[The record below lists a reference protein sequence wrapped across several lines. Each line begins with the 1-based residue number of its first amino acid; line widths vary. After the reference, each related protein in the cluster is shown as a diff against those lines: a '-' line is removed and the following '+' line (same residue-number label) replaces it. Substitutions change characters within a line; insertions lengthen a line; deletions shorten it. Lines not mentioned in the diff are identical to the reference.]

1 MAIREEDKAVAFVD
15 SEGIRIYYDA
25 RGEGEPA
32 LLCLPGFCNDHTIF
46 APLVERLSAD
56 HRVLVMDWRGHG
68 KSQAS
73 DRDFGFA
80 EMAGDA
86 VAVIEDNGA
95 HSVIPYAQ
103 GQLPWVAI
111 ELRKRLR
118 ERMPKMIAS
127 SWPAITTRGNPLAPG
142 FLAAMEAVQDEAR
155 SRETAEKV
163 VTMFVSGAP
172 ASVQQQI
179 RNQMLESHGYEMWS
193 RAGREI
199 SAVFAQEG
207 DPLTALSKL
216 SPPVPVLHVYAQ
228 PPAPEYLS
236 TQESF
241 ARDHPWFHVRR
252 LEAASQFPT
261 LEVPDETA
269 RVVREFVQ

>member
-1 MAIREEDKAVAFVD
+1 MSFAD
-15 SEGIRIYYDA
+15 SEGIQIYYDD

-32 LLCLPGFCNDHTIF
+32 LLCLPGFCNEHTIF
-46 APLVERLSAD
+46 KPLVERLSAD
-56 HRVLVMDWRGHG
+56 RRVLVMDLRGHG

-86 VAVIEDNGA
+86 VAVIEDSGA

-111 ELRKRLR
+111 QLRKRLG

-142 FLAAMEAVQDEAR
+142 FLAAMEAVQDKAR
-155 SRETAEKV
+155 WRETAENV

-179 RNQMLESHGYEMWS
+179 RNQMLSYGYEMWA

-199 SAVFAQEG
+199 SAMFAQEG

-236 TQESF
+236 AQQSF
-241 ARDHPWFHVRR
+241 AREHPWFHVRR

-269 RVVREFVQ
+269 DVIREFIR

>member
-1 MAIREEDKAVAFVD
+1 MPFAD
-15 SEGIRIYYDA
+15 SEGIQIYYDDT
-25 RGEGEPA
+25 GEGEPT
-32 LLCLPGFCNDHTIF
+32 LLCLPGFTNEHTIF
-46 APLVERLSAD
+46 EPLVERLSAD
-56 HRVLVMDWRGHG
+56 HRMLVMDLRGHG

-86 VAVIEDNGA
+86 IAVIEDSGA
-95 HSVIPYAQ
+95 RSVIPYAQ
-103 GQLPWVAI
+103 GQLPWVAV
-111 ELRKRLR
+111 EVRRRLG
-118 ERMPKMIAS
+118 ERVPKMVVS

-155 SRETAEKV
+155 SRATVEKV

-172 ASVQQQI
+172 ASVQTLI
-179 RNQMLESHGYEMWS
+179 RNQMLGYGYEMWS

-199 SAVFAQEG
+199 SAMFAQEG

-216 SPPVPVLHVYAQ
+216 SPPMPVLHVYAQ

-236 TQESF
+236 TQEAF
-241 ARDHPWFHVRR
+241 AREHPWFSVRR

-269 RVVREFVQ
+269 AVVREFINE

>member
-1 MAIREEDKAVAFVD
+1 MAFVD
-15 SEGIRIYYDA
+15 SEGIRIYYDD

-86 VAVIEDNGA
+86 VAVIEDSGA

-103 GQLPWVAI
+103 GQLPWVAV
-111 ELRKRLR
+111 ELRRRLG
-118 ERMPKMIAS
+118 ERVPKMVAS
-127 SWPAITTRGNPLAPG
+127 SWPVISARGNPLAPR
-142 FLAAMEAVQDEAR
+142 FLAAMEALQDEAR
-155 SRETAEKV
+155 WREAAEKV
-163 VTMFVSGAP
+163 VAMFVSGAP
-172 ASVQQQI
+172 ASVQTQI
-179 RNQMLESHGYEMWS
+179 RNQMLSHGFEMWS
-193 RAGREI
+193 RAGHEI
-199 SAVFAQEG
+199 PTMFAQEG

-269 RVVREFVQ
+269 RVVREFIQ

>member
-1 MAIREEDKAVAFVD
+1 MPFAD
-15 SEGIRIYYDA
+15 SEGIQIYYDDT
-25 RGEGEPA
+25 GEGEPA
-32 LLCLPGFCNDHTIF
+32 LLCLPGFTNDHTIF

-56 HRVLVMDWRGHG
+56 YRVLTMDLRGHG
-68 KSQAS
+68 KSQVS
-73 DRDFGFA
+73 DSDFGFS

-86 VAVIEDNGA
+86 VAVIEDSGA

-103 GQLPWVAI
+103 GQLPWVAV
-111 ELRKRLR
+111 EVRRRLG
-118 ERMPKMIAS
+118 ERVPKMVAS
-127 SWPAITTRGNPLAPG
+127 SWPVISARGNPLAPR
-142 FLAAMEAVQDEAR
+142 FLGAMEAVQDEAR
-155 SRETAEKV
+155 WRETAEQV
-163 VTMFVSGAP
+163 VEMFVSGAP
-172 ASVQQQI
+172 ASVQTQI

-199 SAVFAQEG
+199 SAMFAREG
-207 DPLTALSKL
+207 DPLRALSKL

-269 RVVREFVQ
+269 AVVREFIDE

>member
-1 MAIREEDKAVAFVD
+1 MAFAD
-15 SEGIRIYYDA
+15 SEEIQIYYDD
-25 RGEGEPA
+25 RGMGEPVI
-32 LLCLPGFCNDHTIF
+32 LCLPGFTNEHTIF

-56 HRVLVMDWRGHG
+56 YRVLAMDLRGHG

-80 EMAGDA
+80 EMAADA
-86 VAVIEDNGA
+86 LAVIEDSGA
-95 HSVIPYAQ
+95 QSVIPYAQ

-179 RNQMLESHGYEMWS
+179 RNQLLESHG
-193 RAGREI
+193 
-199 SAVFAQEG
+199 
-207 DPLTALSKL
+207 
-216 SPPVPVLHVYAQ
+216 YAQ

-241 ARDHPWFHVRR
+241 ARDHPWLPVRR
-252 LEAASQFPT
+252 LKGASQFPT

-269 RVVREFVQ
+269 AVVREFIKE

>member
-1 MAIREEDKAVAFVD
+1 MAFVD
-15 SEGIRIYYDA
+15 SEGMQIYYDD

-46 APLVERLSAD
+46 EPLAERLSAD
-56 HRVLVMDWRGHG
+56 HHVLAMDWRGHG

-86 VAVIEDNGA
+86 VAVIEDSGA
-95 HSVIPYAQ
+95 HSAIPYAQ
-103 GQLPWVAI
+103 GQAPWVAI
-111 ELRKRLR
+111 ELRRRLA
-118 ERMPKMIAS
+118 ERVPKMVAS
-127 SWPAITTRGNPLAPG
+127 SWPAITTRGNPLAPR

-155 SRETAEKV
+155 WRETAENV
-163 VTMFVSGAP
+163 VAMFVSGAP
-172 ASVQQQI
+172 ASVQTQI
-179 RNQMLESHGYEMWS
+179 QNQMLVTHGYGMWS

-199 SAVFAQEG
+199 SAMFAREG
-207 DPLTALSKL
+207 DPLTALSRL
-216 SPPVPVLHVYAQ
+216 SPPVDVLHVYAQ

-236 TQESF
+236 TQEAF
-241 ARDHPWFHVRR
+241 AREHSWFHVHR

-269 RVVREFVQ
+269 RVVREFINE

>member
-1 MAIREEDKAVAFVD
+1 MPFVE
-15 SEGIRIYYDA
+15 SEGIQIYYDDT
-25 RGEGEPA
+25 GEGEPA
-32 LLCLPGFCNDHTIF
+32 LLCLPGFTNDHTIF
-46 APLVERLSAD
+46 APLVERLSTD

-68 KSQAS
+68 KSQAP
-73 DRDFGFA
+73 DGDFGFA

-86 VAVIEDNGA
+86 VAVIEDSGA
-95 HSVIPYAQ
+95 HSVIPIGQ

-111 ELRKRLR
+111 EVRHRLG
-118 ERMPKMIAS
+118 EQVPKMVAS
-127 SWPAITTRGNPLAPG
+127 SWPAISARGNPLAPR
-142 FLAAMEAVQDEAR
+142 FLAAMEALQDE
-155 SRETAEKV
+155 SRWRESAEQV

-172 ASVQQQI
+172 ASVQTQI
-179 RNQMLESHGYEMWS
+179 RNQMLSHGYEMWS

-199 SAVFAQEG
+199 SAIFAREG

-228 PPAPEYLS
+228 PRAPEYLS
-236 TQESF
+236 TQEAF
-241 ARDHPWFHVRR
+241 AREHPWFRVRR

-269 RVVREFVQ
+269 AVIREFIDE

>member
-1 MAIREEDKAVAFVD
+1 M
-15 SEGIRIYYDA
+15 
-25 RGEGEPA
+25 
-32 LLCLPGFCNDHTIF
+32 NDHTIF

-73 DRDFGFA
+73 DRVFGFA

-86 VAVIEDNGA
+86 VAVIEDSGA

-103 GQLPWVAI
+103 GQLPWVAV
-111 ELRKRLR
+111 ELRRRLG
-118 ERMPKMIAS
+118 ERVPKMVAS
-127 SWPAITTRGNPLAPG
+127 SWPVISVCGNPLAPR
-142 FLAAMEAVQDEAR
+142 FLAAMEALQDEVR
-155 SRETAEKV
+155 WREAAEKV

-172 ASVQQQI
+172 TSVQTQI
-179 RNQMLESHGYEMWS
+179 RNQMLINHGYEMWS

-199 SAVFAQEG
+199 SAMFAQEG

-228 PPAPEYLS
+228 PLRPS
-236 TQESF
+236 TSRHRSHSLGTILGF
-241 ARDHPWFHVRR
+241 MYAS

-261 LEVPDETA
+261 LEVPDGTA
-269 RVVREFVQ
+269 AVIREFIR

>member
-1 MAIREEDKAVAFVD
+1 MPCAE
-15 SEGIRIYYDA
+15 SEGIQIYYDGT
-25 RGEGEPA
+25 GEGEPTI
-32 LLCLPGFCNDHTIF
+32 LCLPGFANDHTIF

-68 KSQAS
+68 KSQAP
-73 DRDFGFA
+73 DGDFGFA

-86 VAVIEDNGA
+86 VAVIQDSRA
-95 HSVIPYAQ
+95 HSVIPIGQ
-103 GQLPWVAI
+103 GQLPWVAV
-111 ELRKRLR
+111 ELRRRLG
-118 ERMPKMIAS
+118 EQVPKMVAS
-127 SWPAITTRGNPLAPG
+127 SWPVISARGNPLAPR
-142 FLAAMEAVQDEAR
+142 FLGAMEAVQDEAR
-155 SRETAEKV
+155 WRETAEQV

-172 ASVQQQI
+172 ASVQTQI
-179 RNQMLESHGYEMWS
+179 QNQMLSHGYEMWS

-199 SAVFAQEG
+199 SNIFAREG

-236 TQESF
+236 AQESF
-241 ARDHPWFHVRR
+241 AREHPWFHVRR

-261 LEVPDETA
+261 LEIPDETA
-269 RVVREFVQ
+269 AVIREFINE

>member
-1 MAIREEDKAVAFVD
+1 MPFAD
-15 SEGIRIYYDA
+15 SEGMQIYYEDS
-25 RGEGEPA
+25 GEGKPT
-32 LLCLPGFCNDHTIF
+32 LLCLPGFTNDHTIF
-46 APLVERLSAD
+46 APLVEGLSAD
-56 HRVLVMDWRGHG
+56 HRMLVLDWRGHG
-68 KSQAS
+68 KSQPS
-73 DRDFGFA
+73 DRDFGFS

-86 VAVIEDNGA
+86 ITVIEDSGA

-103 GQLPWVAI
+103 GQLPWVAV
-111 ELRKRLR
+111 EVRRRLG
-118 ERMPKMIAS
+118 ERVPKMVAS
-127 SWPAITTRGNPLAPG
+127 SWPVISARGNPLAPR
-142 FLAAMEAVQDEAR
+142 FLAAMEAWQDETR
-155 SRETAEKV
+155 WREAAENV

-172 ASVQQQI
+172 APVQELI

-199 SAVFAQEG
+199 SAMFAQEG

-216 SPPVPVLHVYAQ
+216 SPPVDVLHVYAQ

-241 ARDHPWFHVRR
+241 AREHPWFSVRR

-261 LEVPDETA
+261 LEVPDEAA
-269 RVVREFVQ
+269 RVVREFINE